1 MLLCFHL
8 DLVTCDQPKVVGD
21 PHFVVPLLSN
31 QTLCYSIQGYAGLA
45 FNLISNE
52 DYVINAMFTDS
63 EEDTTESTWIGKLAV
78 IPRNMNKSQAVFFD
92 SITQEVNILGKGT
105 FKASMISQIIFKTNQ
120 SVNFKLAMNSAKKQK
135 DAPSTVNV
143 AYDKPKASFT
153 VHLLHNKIDVDW
165 NMHYEATSNI
175 HGLMGMFESTF
186 STCTLLICFTG
197 QFMAE
202 GVKID
207 PENKLLIRPKNN
219 PVAVTKNTSNDALK
233 PQKSCWQDIGLHT
246 GIHNGR

>member
-1 MLLCFHL
+1 
-8 DLVTCDQPKVVGD
+8 
-21 PHFVVPLLSN
+21 
-31 QTLCYSIQGYAGLA
+31 
-45 FNLISNE
+45 
-52 DYVINAMFTDS
+52 MFTDS

-105 FKASMISQIIFKTNQ
+105 FKASMINQIIFKTNQ

-143 AYDKPKASFT
+143 VYDKPKASFT
-153 VHLLHNKIDVDW
+153 VHLLHDKIDVDW
-165 NMHYEATSNI
+165 NMHYEASSNI

-186 STCTLLICFTG
+186 STCTLLLYFTG

-233 PQKSCWQDIGLHT
+233 PQKSCWHAVTHGNQGEGLIEGKILDYT
-246 GIHNGR
+246 VESIMEDNFTPPINNQ

>member
-1 MLLCFHL
+1 MLCFCL

-52 DYVINAMFTDS
+52 DYFINAMFIDS

-78 IPRNMNKSQAVFFD
+78 IPRNVNKSQAVLFD
-92 SITQEVNILGKGT
+92 SITQEVNILGQGT
-105 FKASMISQIIFKTNQ
+105 FKASMINQIVFKKNQ
-120 SVNFKLAMNSAKKQK
+120 SVSFKLAMSSAKKQK
-135 DAPSTVNV
+135 DAQSTVNV
-143 AYDKPKASFT
+143 VYDKPKASFT

-175 HGLMGMFESTF
+175 HGLMG
-186 STCTLLICFTG
+186 
-197 QFMAE
+197 
-202 GVKID
+202 
-207 PENKLLIRPKNN
+207 
-219 PVAVTKNTSNDALK
+219 
-233 PQKSCWQDIGLHT
+233 
-246 GIHNGR
+246 